1 MAKPTLHSTPLSTY
15 GRTCRMAFA
24 EKGVAYD
31 LDPVAPQT
39 PEQKARHPWGS
50 VPALTHGAARLYESL
65 AICAYV
71 DGAFDGPP
79 LEPEEPLARAR
90 GRQWISVFIQ
100 YFYRPAIDIVL
111 QRLVV
116 PAQGGEAD
124 EALVADSLPG
134 AEKALR
140 VLDGALAGQA
150 HFAGAAP
157 SLADW
162 FVLPLLHYLKMV
174 PEGEKMLAAAPAL
187 VRWQAALD
195 ERESARETV
204 PQFG

>member
-15 GRTCRMAFA
+15 GRTCRMALV

-31 LDPVAPQT
+31 LDPVAPQA

-174 PEGEKMLAAAPAL
+174 PEVEKMLAAAPAL
-187 VRWQAALD
+187 VRCQAALD

>member
-15 GRTCRMAFA
+15 GRTCRMALV

-31 LDPVAPQT
+31 LDPVAPQA

-124 EALVADSLPG
+124 EALVADSLPR

-150 HFAGAAP
+150 HFAGAEP

>member
-79 LEPEEPLARAR
+79 LEPKEPLARAR

-124 EALVADSLPG
+124 EALVADSLPR

-174 PEGEKMLAAAPAL
+174 PEGEKMLAAASAL

>member
-15 GRTCRMAFA
+15 GRTCRMALV

-31 LDPVAPQT
+31 LDPVAPQA

-124 EALVADSLPG
+124 EALVTDSLPR

-162 FVLPLLHYLKMV
+162 LVLPLLHYLKMV

>member
-15 GRTCRMAFA
+15 GRTCRMALV

-31 LDPVAPQT
+31 LDPVVPQA

-124 EALVADSLPG
+124 EALVADSLPR

-150 HFAGAAP
+150 HFASAAP